1 MDIFEPIEN
10 MNDVGKK
17 VIRYLKSKGFKVS
30 DKNII
35 YFGGLNTD
43 LLTANQNLI
52 NYWND
57 VRTVITSDGDVLTSA
72 SATIDAG
79 WHYRNNPM
87 NAAGCAQIAYGQ
99 YLKCWQLGK
108 HFKQDALVQCGN
120 INVYRD
126 FNKDGSR
133 IGDKLYSGD
142 SFAINQHTTANF
154 SNSDYIPSTIDKW
167 SAGCCVGQYSTTH
180 YNKFLPICRT
190 FGVNKFDTTIVYGKD
205 FLSFQ

>member
-1 MDIFEPIEN
+1 MSKFNPIDG
-10 MNDVGKK
+10 MNGVGQKA
-17 VIRYLKSKGFKVS
+17 IRYLKSKGYKVS

-43 LLTANQNLI
+43 LKTANQNLI

-57 VRTVITSDGDVLTSA
+57 VRTVITADGDVLMA
-72 SATIDAG
+72 CSATIDAG

-87 NAAGCAQIAYGQ
+87 NPNGCAQIAYGQ
-99 YLKCWQLGK
+99 HLKAWQFGM
-108 HFKQDALVQCGN
+108 HFKQKALVQCGT

-142 SFAINQHTTANF
+142 NFAINQHTTANYAN
-154 SNSDYIPSTIDKW
+154 SNYVPSTIDRW
-167 SAGCCVGQYSTTH
+167 SAGCCVGQYSSTH
-180 YNKFLPICRT
+180 YNTFMPLLDT
-190 FGVNKFDTTIVYGKD
+190 FGVDKFDTTIVYGKE
-205 FLSFQ
+205 FLSFE